1 MCDDKLWY
9 KGRLVIPATST
20 LIPII
25 FAECHDG
32 IAGGHSGV
40 LKTVKCI
47 QLWFHW
53 DGLFRSV
60 QKHVSACQICQT
72 HKYST
77 LSPAG
82 LLQPLPI
89 PNKIWEDLSMDFIE
103 GLPMSNGKNVIF
115 VAVDRLSK
123 YAHFMTLKHPFQA
136 ADVAKRFIGE
146 VGRLHG
152 FPKSIVSDRDMVF
165 LSHFWKELF
174 RLADTKLKFST
185 SFHPPTDGQTE
196 VLNKCLETYLR
207 CFASSHPRTWSK
219 FLNWAELWYNT
230 SYHTSLHMT
239 PF

>member
-1 MCDDKLWY
+1 MIRLIKNGITVKGGLTVCDDKLWY

-89 PNKIWEDLSMDFIE
+89 PNKIWEDLSIDFIE

-123 YAHFMTLKHPFQA
+123 YAHLMTLKHPFQA
-136 ADVAKRFIGE
+136 ADVAKRFIG
-146 VGRLHG
+146 GG
-152 FPKSIVSDRDMVF
+152 WSFTWVSKVHCIR
-165 LSHFWKELF
+165 
-174 RLADTKLKFST
+174 
-185 SFHPPTDGQTE
+185 
-196 VLNKCLETYLR
+196 
-207 CFASSHPRTWSK
+207 PRQGVS
-219 FLNWAELWYNT
+219 
-230 SYHTSLHMT
+230 
-239 PF
+239 